1 MSDEDLCYTSA
12 IDLIQRFKTRELS
25 PVDLMQAIINR
36 SERVNPTINA
46 FADQYFDRAIEKAKL
61 AEARYRRGNTRAL
74 EGIPIVIKDETAI
87 KGERTT
93 HGSLLFRDRFD
104 TVSAPIVQRIQR
116 AGAIIHG
123 RSTAPEFSCA
133 AVCHSLLHGVT
144 RNPWKPDFT
153 PGGSSGGA
161 AAQLAAGTT
170 ILANG
175 SDIGGSIRIP
185 ASCSGIV
192 GFKPPYGRV
201 PQDPPFNLDTYCHD
215 GPMARTVRDCA
226 LLENVI
232 AGPSAKDI
240 ASLKPKLRIPE
251 KFKPIKGWRIAY
263 SVDLSYVEVD
273 DDVRANL
280 LSCMEVFR
288 TLGAEVVEVEVGWS
302 NKVLAGAMAHLTHI
316 FGAYISEHY
325 TRHRFD
331 MSNYARAFASQSR
344 RAHADDFMTALTIA
358 GEMYQTFGPML
369 EKHNLF
375 VCPTTAVPAVRAEH
389 DPSSDKITVNGRDV
403 DPMLGWVMTYPFN
416 ILSRCPV
423 LSVPSGL
430 SKDGIPTGIQLVG
443 NTYDDISVFRAAVA
457 LEAERPWLDCPNRRP
472 RL

>member
-1 MSDEDLCYTSA
+1 M
-12 IDLIQRFKTRELS
+12 
-25 PVDLMQAIINR
+25 
-36 SERVNPTINA
+36 
-46 FADQYFDRAIEKAKL
+46 
-61 AEARYRRGNTRAL
+61 
-74 EGIPIVIKDETAI
+74 
-87 KGERTT
+87 
-93 HGSLLFRDRFD
+93 
-104 TVSAPIVQRIQR
+104 
-116 AGAIIHG
+116 
-123 RSTAPEFSCA
+123 
-133 AVCHSLLHGVT
+133 
-144 RNPWKPDFT
+144 
-153 PGGSSGGA
+153 
-161 AAQLAAGTT
+161 
-170 ILANG
+170 
-175 SDIGGSIRIP
+175 
-185 ASCSGIV
+185 
-192 GFKPPYGRV
+192 
-201 PQDPPFNLDTYCHD
+201 
-215 GPMARTVRDCA
+215 
-226 LLENVI
+226 
-232 AGPSAKDI
+232 
-240 ASLKPKLRIPE
+240 
-251 KFKPIKGWRIAY
+251 
-263 SVDLSYVEVD
+263 DLSYVEVD

-430 SKDGIPTGIQLVG
+430 SKDGVPTGIQLVG